1 VSGPH
6 DAPSIEEMVE
16 AVREWI
22 ESDVVGATDGRLR
35 FHARVAANM
44 LAMVERELELGEAQA
59 AAHRARLDVLGVADT
74 AELAH
79 RIRSGDLDDRADELR
94 ELLRLDVVD
103 KLGVANPAYLEPAD
117 RDGVSRPTET
127 G

>member
-1 VSGPH
+1 MSGPH
-6 DAPSIEEMVE
+6 DAPSIAEMVE

-22 ESDVVGATDGRLR
+22 DSDVVGATEGRLR

-44 LAMVERELELGEAQA
+44 LTMVERELELGEVQA

-74 AELAH
+74 AELAA

-103 KLGVANPAYLEPAD
+103 KLRVANPGYLESAD
-117 RDGVSRPTET
+117 RDGVSMPTET